1 MVSKKYFCG
10 KILVVS
16 LIEETFI
23 KVHNAK
29 RLIIT
34 AFLLVAFNL
43 FFNAAHAVE
52 VINAPTIDPTKVE
65 QQKADNTKE
74 VNFGGIQAQDAYEGP
89 GVEVPNLIDVIKEK
103 KKQKQEIQ
111 TDEVITPQEGSASSQ
126 PSAKQGLTLDAD
138 EMEYFEDRNEIEA
151 RGNVVIKTNSDN
163 TTLSADK
170 AIYNKDTNIIR
181 LFDNVVLNK
190 DKSCIRG
197 DFMSINLNEENVLM
211 NEPVGTVGLMT
222 LRAQE
227 GYAYAN
233 EIQML
238 NGDAKLAREID
249 MTLQSKGF
257 GYLDET
263 IVQKDFATSDLKK
276 KRSEP
281 LRIKTKEII
290 IESKRDHDTITFKN
304 ADIYYKKFKI
314 ATAASAE
321 ILTDKSQ
328 SYVETNL
335 PEVGMIRDFGTYFG
349 WGYATEVPF
358 GGTLKLMPAIVYDSG
373 IGIGGIARYRSK
385 RNFIEAAYATSSEN
399 FIVRGKYE
407 FNKNWYID
415 YGRHAYFDEWFYG
428 RRQPG
433 YIAQLV
439 YDKSYLVKDL
449 DAVFKQRFSGGYVTD
464 YGVAEKDSRFGT
476 ARFRWQG
483 ELTKTLFEKKNDE
496 QDLYIRSYIYTQAGA
511 TLYGTGDVTGI
522 ARFGPALQTRVKN
535 WGSRISYGMA
545 GIHGE
550 SPLNF
555 DKYIYGKQFITIDE
569 NIRLGKYLAV
579 GYQGTISI
587 LRDNPDKDLLTENKF
602 YVVAGPEDVKVA
614 FSYDTYRERAIFD
627 VLFLVGK
634 DNSKIEYD
642 KLTIKNPDKAGKQT
656 SAFENLKYYRV
667 KVPEK
672 I

>member
-1 MVSKKYFCG
+1 M
-10 KILVVS
+10 VS
-16 LIEETFI
+16 LIEEACK
-23 KVHNAK
+23 KVRNAK
-29 RLIIT
+29 RLIISL
-34 AFLLVAFNL
+34 FSLVAFNY
-43 FFNAAHAVE
+43 FIDAAHAFE
-52 VINAPTIDPTKVE
+52 IINAPTIDPSKIEKKVVKDV
-65 QQKADNTKE
+65 QDVTL
-74 VNFGGIQAQDAYEGP
+74 GGLESEDVYEGP

-103 KKQKQEIQ
+103 KQKKEEIQ
-111 TDEVITPQEGSASSQ
+111 TEQTITPNENSSSSQ
-126 PSAKQGLTLDAD
+126 SNKPKQGITLDAD

-151 RGNVVIKTNSDN
+151 RGNIFIKTYSDN

-181 LFDNVVLNK
+181 LFDNVVLTKGNSSIK
-190 DKSCIRG
+190 G

-211 NEPVGTVGLMT
+211 NEPEGTVGMMT

-227 GYAYAN
+227 GYAYAD

-238 NGDAKLAREID
+238 NGDMKLAKEIEL
-249 MTLQSKGF
+249 TLQSKGF
-257 GYLDET
+257 GYLDPT
-263 IVQKDFATSDLKK
+263 IVQEEFATSDLKK
-276 KRSEP
+276 RRSEP
-281 LRIKTKEII
+281 LKIKTKEII

-304 ADIYYKKFKI
+304 ADIYYKKFKV

-415 YGRHAYFDEWFYG
+415 YGRHAYFDEWFFG

-439 YDKSYLVKDL
+439 YDKAYKVKDL
-449 DAVFKQRFSGGYVTD
+449 DATFSQRISGGYVTD
-464 YGVAEKDSRFGT
+464 YGVSEKDSRFGT

-483 ELTKTLFEKKNDE
+483 QLSKKIFEKKNEE
-496 QDLYIRSYIYTQAGA
+496 QDMYIRGYLYTQAGA

-522 ARFGPALQTRVKN
+522 VRFGPSLQTRVKN

-545 GIHGE
+545 GVHGV
-550 SPLNF
+550 SPLFF
-555 DKYIYGKQFITIDE
+555 DQYIYGKQFITIDE

-579 GYQGTISI
+579 GYQGTIS
-587 LRDNPDKDLLTENKF
+587 LLKDNPDKDLLTENKF

-614 FSYDTYRERAIFD
+614 FSYDTYRERMLFD

-634 DNSKIEYD
+634 DNSRIQYD
-642 KLTIKNPDKAGKQT
+642 KLTIKNPDKAGKKT
-656 SAFENLKYYRV
+656 SPFENLKYYRV
-667 KVPEK
+667 KVPEN

>member
-1 MVSKKYFCG
+1 MS
-10 KILVVS
+10 LVS
-16 LIEETFI
+16 LIEEAFI
-23 KVHNAK
+23 KVYSAK
-29 RLIIT
+29 RLIISV
-34 AFLLVAFNL
+34 FLPVAFSY
-43 FFNAAHAVE
+43 FVNAAHAIE
-52 VINAPTIDPTKVE
+52 VINAPTIDPSKVE
-65 QQKADNTKE
+65 EQIISDVKE
-74 VNFGGIQAQDAYEGP
+74 VNIGGGVNQDYYDGP
-89 GVEVPNLIDVIKEK
+89 GMEIPNLLDVIKEK
-103 KKQKQEIQ
+103 KQKQSNTDGVVNSDKNLGNEAGSKQK
-111 TDEVITPQEGSASSQ
+111 
-126 PSAKQGLTLDAD
+126 LTLDAD

-151 RGNVVIKTNSDN
+151 RGNVIIRTYPEN

-190 DKSCIRG
+190 DNSNLKG

-211 NEPVGTVGLMT
+211 NEPGGTVGTMVI
-222 LRAQE
+222 RAQE

-238 NGDAKLAREID
+238 NGDAKLAKEINL
-249 MTLQSKGF
+249 TLQSKGF
-257 GYLDET
+257 GYLDSE
-263 IVQKDFATSDLKK
+263 IVQTELATSDLKK

-281 LRIKTKEII
+281 LKIKTKEII

-304 ADIYYKKFKI
+304 ADIYYKKFKL
-314 ATAASAE
+314 ATASSAE
-321 ILTDKSQ
+321 ILTDKNHA
-328 SYVETNL
+328 YIETNL
-335 PEVGMIRDFGTYFG
+335 PEIGMIRDFGTYFG

-358 GGTLKLMPAIVYDSG
+358 GGTLKIMPALVYDSG
-373 IGIGGIARYRSK
+373 VGIGAIARYRSK

-407 FNKNWYID
+407 FNKNLYID

-439 YDKSYLVKDL
+439 YDKSYNIKDL
-449 DAVFKQRFSGGYVTD
+449 GATFQQRFSGGYVTD
-464 YGVAEKDSRFGT
+464 YGVNEKDSRYGT
-476 ARFRWQG
+476 ARLRWQG
-483 ELTKTLFEKKNDE
+483 QLQKTVFEKRNDE
-496 QDLYIRSYIYTQAGA
+496 QDMFIRGMLYTQAGA

-522 ARFGPALQTRVKN
+522 VRFGPSIHTRVKN

-545 GIHGE
+545 GIHGV
-550 SPLNF
+550 SPLLF
-555 DKYIYGKQFITIDE
+555 DQYVYGKQFITIDE

-587 LRDNPDKDLLTENKF
+587 LKDNPDKDLLTENKF

-614 FSYDTYRERAIFD
+614 FSYDTYRERMLFD
-627 VLFLVGK
+627 VLFMLGK
-634 DNSKIEYD
+634 DNSKIQYD
-642 KLTIKNPDKAGKQT
+642 KLTIKNPDKAGKKT
-656 SAFENLKYYRV
+656 SPFENLKYYRV
-667 KVPEK
+667 KVPDS

>member
-1 MVSKKYFCG
+1 MF
-10 KILVVS
+10 VVS
-16 LIEETFI
+16 LIEETH
-23 KVHNAK
+23 KNVRKAK
-29 RLIIT
+29 RLLISV
-34 AFLLVAFNL
+34 FSLVAFN
-43 FFNAAHAVE
+43 FSFNAGHALE
-52 VINAPTIDPTKVE
+52 VINAPTIDPNKVE
-65 QQKADNTKE
+65 A
-74 VNFGGIQAQDAYEGP
+74 QASEQAYETSFGTIKAEDIYDGP
-89 GVEVPNLIDVIKEK
+89 GLEIPNLIDVIKEK
-103 KKQKQEIQ
+103 TNIGTQKAITPEEAAQQSSADVTQKQ
-111 TDEVITPQEGSASSQ
+111 S
-126 PSAKQGLTLDAD
+126 LTLDAD

-151 RGNVVIKTNSDN
+151 RGHVFIKTYPDG
-163 TTLSADK
+163 TTLNADK
-170 AIYNKDTNIIR
+170 AIFNRDTNIIK

-190 DKSCIRG
+190 DKSTLKG

-211 NEPVGTVGLMT
+211 NEPTGTMGVMT

-238 NGDAKLAREID
+238 NGDAKLAKEVD
-249 MTLQSKGF
+249 LTLQSKGF
-257 GYLDET
+257 GYLDQS
-263 IVQKDFATSDLKK
+263 IVQEEFATPELRK

-281 LRIKTKEII
+281 LKIKTKEII
-290 IESKRDHDTITFKN
+290 IESKRDHDTITFKH

-314 ATAASAE
+314 ATAESAE

-328 SYVETNL
+328 GYVETNL

-358 GGTLKLMPAIVYDSG
+358 GGTLKVMPAIVYDSG
-373 IGIGGIARYRSK
+373 LGIGGIARYRSK
-385 RNFIEAAYATSSEN
+385 RNFLEAAYATSSEN

-407 FNKNWYID
+407 FNKNLYLD

-439 YDKSYLVKDL
+439 YDRLYHVKDL
-449 DAVFKQRFSGGYVTD
+449 KATFKHRISAGYVTD
-464 YGVAEKDSRFGT
+464 YGVKESDSRFGT
-476 ARFRWQG
+476 SRFRYQA
-483 ELTKTLFEKKNDE
+483 ELSKMIFEKKNDE
-496 QDLYIRSYIYTQAGA
+496 QDMYIRGHLYAQGGA

-522 ARFGPALQTRVKN
+522 VRFGPSLHTRVKN

-545 GIHGE
+545 GVHGQ
-550 SPLNF
+550 SPLMF
-555 DKYIYGKQFITIDE
+555 DTYIYGKQFLTIDE
-569 NIRLGKYLAV
+569 NIRLGKYLAL
-579 GYQGTISI
+579 GYQGTISL

-614 FSYDTYRERAIFD
+614 FSYDTYRERALFD
-627 VLFLVGK
+627 VLFYVGK

-642 KLTIKNPDKAGKQT
+642 KLTIKNPDKVGKET
-656 SAFENLKYYRV
+656 SPFENLKYYRV
-667 KVPEK
+667 KVPEN